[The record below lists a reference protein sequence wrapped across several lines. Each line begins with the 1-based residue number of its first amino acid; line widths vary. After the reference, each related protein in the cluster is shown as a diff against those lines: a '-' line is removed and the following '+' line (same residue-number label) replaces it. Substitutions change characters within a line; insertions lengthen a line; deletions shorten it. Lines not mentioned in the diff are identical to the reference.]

1 MAALVRLGLKTGL
14 TAVPILLLVLGAGPA
29 GRGGEQAGKARA
41 TVIVFAAASLTDCL
55 KEIAG
60 GYEKR
65 TGDRVVLN
73 LAASSTLAV
82 QVRAGARADLFFS
95 ADEAGMQAL
104 EDGGL
109 IVKGTRRSRLSN
121 SLAIIVAAEGG
132 AEVNSPQDLAGPK
145 IKRVAL
151 GDPQAVPAG
160 VYAREYL
167 RRLKL
172 WSALEPK
179 VVPMESVRAALAA
192 VESGNV
198 DAGIVYKTDAAVSRK
213 VRIACEAPREDGPRI
228 SYPVALL
235 ADAPQPEAAR
245 RFLEHLGSEQA
256 EAVFRKFGFI
266 VLAGPVP

>member
-1 MAALVRLGLKTGL
+1 
-14 TAVPILLLVLGAGPA
+14 
-29 GRGGEQAGKARA
+29 
-41 TVIVFAAASLTDCL
+41 
-55 KEIAG
+55 
-60 GYEKR
+60 
-65 TGDRVVLN
+65 
-73 LAASSTLAV
+73 
-82 QVRAGARADLFFS
+82 
-95 ADEAGMQAL
+95 
-104 EDGGL
+104 
-109 IVKGTRRSRLSN
+109 LSN

-132 AEVNSPQDLAGPK
+132 AEVNSPQDLAGPR